1 VVNCAAAGALDTPV
15 SLSLLKLMELI
26 DAIKPGKPDYLV
38 MSRAMGRKLFDIAR
52 AGGAN
57 LTFNTDPNRV
67 GMMIELF
74 NGIPILINDWIPD
87 NMEHTT
93 SSVLELVSSAWYGVD
108 ANSVA
113 SPVFAIKL
121 GEFNLCGIQNA
132 GIQTERLGNLE
143 TKDAQRTRIKW
154 YCGLAN
160 FAKLDIAVLVN
171 AKPV

>member
-1 VVNCAAAGALDTPV
+1 
-15 SLSLLKLMELI
+15 M
-26 DAIKPGKPDYLV
+26 
-38 MSRAMGRKLFDIAR
+38 
-52 AGGAN
+52 
-57 LTFNTDPNRV
+57 NTTAS
-67 GMMIELF
+67 G
-74 NGIPILINDWIPD
+74 
-87 NMEHTT
+87 
-93 SSVLELVSSAWYGVD
+93 VLELVGSAWHGTN
-108 ANSVA
+108 ANS
-113 SPVFAIKL
+113 PIFAIKL